1 MARWKLVTLIEIQ
14 IYSNINRQGQTEP
27 DLSGYAASKS
37 NTGLSQYNLF
47 HIQFYFFV
55 LQTFLH

>member
-27 DLSGYAASKS
+27 DLSGYAASES
-37 NTGLSQYNLF
+37 NTGLSQ
-47 HIQFYFFV
+47 
-55 LQTFLH
+55 